1 MVVFSNGVN
10 MFNRDIIKDLK
21 TWADKP
27 IRKPL
32 VLRGARQVGKTTAI
46 EMFSKEFENY
56 IYLNLDKAEDR
67 SIFKEDLSVHELIQS
82 ILVIKN
88 IQLKPGKTLIF
99 IDEIQNS
106 PVAVKMLRYFYE
118 EKKELYVISAG
129 SLLEILLEK
138 NNISFPVGRIEYLY
152 LYPMT
157 FREFLMAKGEDQ
169 LLSVYDSVPCK
180 DFAFAKLLKI
190 FHEYALIGGMP
201 EVVSQYIKNQ
211 DVVSLKITF
220 ESLMKSYIEDSEKYA
235 RNNSM
240 RNIIR
245 HCLETVSSEAG
256 RRIKFHGFGKSNYG
270 SREAGEA
277 LRIIEKAML
286 IYLLYPSTATEIPIV
301 QDYKKSPK
309 LQFIDTGLLCYF
321 AGLQPNFFTYSDL
334 CSFYQGIVAEHV
346 VRQEIMAQDPYSN
359 AKISFWVREK
369 KQANAEV
376 DILLQYKNYVIPVEV
391 KSGTTGTLRSL
402 HQFINNSPHR
412 FAVRLYAGE
421 YGITKAKTPEGKDY
435 KLLNLP
441 YFLAG
446 KIHEYIDEFE
456 K

>member
-1 MVVFSNGVN
+1 
-10 MFNRDIIKDLK
+10 MFNRDIIRNLRI
-21 TWADKP
+21 WAGKS

-32 VLRGARQVGKTTAI
+32 VLRGARQVGKTTVI
-46 EMFSKEFENY
+46 EIFSKEFENY
-56 IYLNLDKAEDR
+56 IYLNLDEAEDR

-82 ILVIKN
+82 ILVLKN
-88 IQLKPGKTLIF
+88 IQLKSGKTLIF

-118 EKKELYVISAG
+118 ERKDLYVVSAG

-138 NNISFPVGRIEYLY
+138 NNVSFPVGRIEYLY
-152 LYPMT
+152 IYPMT
-157 FREFLMAKGEDQ
+157 FGEFLKAKGEDQ
-169 LLSVYDSVPCK
+169 LLSVYDSVPYK

-201 EVVSQYIKNQ
+201 EVVSRYIENK
-211 DVVSLKITF
+211 DIVSLKTTF
-220 ESLMKSYIEDSEKYA
+220 ESLMTSYIEDSEKYA
-235 RNNSM
+235 KNDSM
-240 RNIIR
+240 RNILR

-256 RRIKFHGFGKSNYG
+256 HRIKFHGFGKSNYG

-286 IYLLYPSTATEIPIV
+286 IYLLYPSTTTGIPV
-301 QDYKKSPK
+301 MYDYKKSPK

-321 AGLQPNFFTYSDL
+321 TGLQPNFFTYRDL

-346 VRQEIMAQDPYSN
+346 VRQEIIARDPYSN

-376 DILLQYKNYVIPVEV
+376 DIVLQHKNYVIPVEV
-391 KSGTTGTLRSL
+391 KSGPTGTLRSL

-412 FAVRLYAGE
+412 YAVRLYAGE
-421 YGITKAKTPEGKDY
+421 YGITKSVTPEGKDY

-446 KIHEYIDEFE
+446 KIYEYIDGFVSAE
-456 K
+456 

>member
-1 MVVFSNGVN
+1 
-10 MFNRDIIKDLK
+10 MFNRDILK
-21 TWADKP
+21 ILRIWADKP
-27 IRKPL
+27 NRKPL

-56 IYLNLDKAEDR
+56 IYLNLDKVEDR
-67 SIFKEDLSVHELIQS
+67 TFFKGDLSVQELIQS

-88 IQLKPGKTLIF
+88 VQLKQGKTLIF

-118 EKKELYVISAG
+118 ERKDLYVISAG

-157 FREFLMAKGEDQ
+157 FREFLSAKGENN
-169 LLSVYDSVPCK
+169 LLSVYDSVSCK
-180 DFAFAKLLKI
+180 DFAFSKLLKI

-201 EVVSQYIKNQ
+201 EVVSQYIKNK
-211 DVVSLKITF
+211 DVVSLKTTF

-235 RNNSM
+235 RNNSI
-240 RNIIR
+240 RNILR
-245 HCLETVSSEAG
+245 HCLETLSSEAG

-286 IYLLYPSTATEIPIV
+286 IYILYPSTSVEIPIV

-309 LQFIDTGLLCYF
+309 LQLIDTGLLCYF
-321 AGLQPNFFTYSDL
+321 AGLQPILFTYNDL
-334 CSFYQGIVAEHV
+334 CSFYQGIVAEHI

-376 DILLQYKNYVIPVEV
+376 DILLQHKNYIIPVEV
-391 KSGTTGTLRSL
+391 KKGAAGTLRSL

-421 YGITKAKTPEGKDY
+421 YGITKAVTTEGKEY
-435 KLLNLP
+435 TLLNLP

-446 KIHEYIDEFE
+446 KIFEYIDAFC
-456 K
+456 

>member
-1 MVVFSNGVN
+1 
-10 MFNRDIIKDLK
+10 MFNRDIIKNLK
-21 TWADKP
+21 IWADKP

-32 VLRGARQVGKTTAI
+32 VLRGARQVGKTTAVEI
-46 EMFSKEFENY
+46 FSKEFENY
-56 IYLNLDKAEDR
+56 IYLNLDEAEDR
-67 SIFKEDLSVHELIQS
+67 NIFKEDLSVHELIQS
-82 ILVIKN
+82 ILVLKN
-88 IQLKPGKTLIF
+88 IQLKHGKTLIF

-106 PVAVKMLRYFYE
+106 PIAVKMLRYFYE
-118 EKKELYVISAG
+118 ERKDLYVISAG

-157 FREFLMAKGEDQ
+157 FREFLKAKGEDR
-169 LLSVYDSVPCK
+169 LFSVYDSVPCK

-201 EVVSQYIKNQ
+201 EVVSRYVENKDI
-211 DVVSLKITF
+211 VSLKTTF
-220 ESLMKSYIEDSEKYA
+220 ESLMTSYIEDSEKYA
-235 RNNSM
+235 KSNSM
-240 RNIIR
+240 RNILR
-245 HCLETVSSEAG
+245 HCLEAIPSEAG
-256 RRIKFHGFGKSNYG
+256 HRIKFHGFGKSNYG

-286 IYLLYPSTATEIPIV
+286 IYLLYPSTATGIPIMY
-301 QDYKKSPK
+301 DYKKSPK

-321 AGLQPNFFTYSDL
+321 AGLQPSFFTYSDL
-334 CSFYQGIVAEHV
+334 CSFYQGIIAEHV
-346 VRQEIMAQDPYSN
+346 VRQEIIAQDPYSN

-376 DILLQYKNYVIPVEV
+376 DIVLQYKNYVIPVEI
-391 KSGTTGTLRSL
+391 KSGAAGTLRSL
-402 HQFINNSPHR
+402 HQFINNSPYR
-412 FAVRLYAGE
+412 YAVRLYAGE
-421 YGITKAKTPEGKDY
+421 YSITKAVTTEGKDY

-446 KIHEYIDEFE
+446 KIYEYIDDFVE
-456 K
+456 KKGGDLD